1 MSVCNDRSHATMC
14 SCWPERYLWFEVDL
28 MIVLLSGV
36 DFFLRQYV
44 NYEGLS
50 VMFATNRW
58 INRSM
63 LYVIFEKKYADKYN
77 NKEFYNMNTIL
88 TWLARHMEP

>member
-1 MSVCNDRSHATMC
+1 MTVCNDRSHATMC

-28 MIVLLSGV
+28 MIILLSGV

-50 VMFATNRW
+50 MMFATNRW
-58 INRSM
+58 IYKSM
-63 LYVIFEKKYADKYN
+63 LLVISEN
-77 NKEFYNMNTIL
+77 NKLINTIIKNP
-88 TWLARHMEP
+88 TI